1 MATRRPKYDY
11 REQWARF
18 TVRLGS
24 LVTLDELAP
33 ELLAVVIEAADATA
47 GVLYLVNPAEGRYEA
62 AAAVGT
68 PRPSQ
73 TIAGDHSLVARL
85 GTRPARLPMGKG
97 ATARLELPEA
107 GALAGA
113 SVIAPLRWRDQL
125 TGFVLLAPPSSGA
138 RYIDEDLELL
148 ATVAQQAAALVVSA
162 RRADSLARSR
172 AFEAFHRL
180 TSFVIHDVKNSI
192 AALSMV
198 SENALKN
205 ADDPDFQRDALKTVA
220 RTVDRMKALLD
231 RLGGAPGPTRL
242 RPELVDLAS
251 LARDAT
257 APVVRS
263 DRISLVQELT
273 PLRVAADGEAL
284 SRVIQ
289 NLLANAMQ
297 SIDGAGTV
305 TLRTFAENGHA
316 VISVADTGCG
326 MSDDFVRDS
335 LFAPFRST
343 KKDGWGIG
351 LYQAKRLVEAHRGTI
366 EVASRQGI
374 GTTFTVK
381 LPIGGGQV

>member
-11 REQWARF
+11 REQWTRF
-18 TVRLGS
+18 TARIGA

-33 ELLAVVIEAADATA
+33 GLLGVVVEAAGATG
-47 GVLYLVNPAEGRYEA
+47 GVLYLLNPTESRYQA
-62 AAAVGT
+62 AVAVGT
-68 PRPSQ
+68 ACPSQ
-73 TIAGDHSLVARL
+73 TIADDHPLVARL
-85 GTRPARLPMGKG
+85 GARPVPLPMSNG
-97 ATARLELPEA
+97 AKA
-107 GALAGA
+107 GLDPAEIGAFAGA
-113 SVIAPLRWRDQL
+113 SLIVPLRWGEQL
-125 TGFVLLAPPSSGA
+125 TGLVLLAPPSSGA
-138 RYIDEDLELL
+138 RYADEDLEFL
-148 ATVAQQAAALVVSA
+148 ATVGPHAAAVLVAA

-205 ADDPDFQRDALKTVA
+205 ADDPEFQRDALKTVA
-220 RTVDRMKALLD
+220 RAVDRMKALLD
-231 RLGGAPGPTRL
+231 RLGGTPGPTRL

-251 LARDAT
+251 LALDAS

-263 DRISLVQELT
+263 DRINLVHELA
-273 PLRVAADGEAL
+273 PLRLAVDGEAL

-289 NLLANAMQ
+289 NLVANAMQ
-297 SIDGAGTV
+297 SIDGPGTV

-316 VISVADTGCG
+316 VVSIADTGCG

-351 LYQAKRLVEAHRGTI
+351 LYQAKRLVEAHGGTI
-366 EVASRQGI
+366 EVASRPGV

-381 LPIGGGQV
+381 LPIGGGCG